1 MEWAD
6 SSGILDVDGNVNA
19 WGLYWRLASGS
30 TVFKVESEYVNS
42 YTEYAVPYA
51 HYIPIAKNLSDFE
64 EQTKLVTNED
74 SRPKLNRIAHNSR
87 RLMFNHTYKQQVER
101 VAMELASVWD
111 PNSVNPLQRQ
121 RDAHHRRRPHQRNT
135 HTRGSWGPG
144 EEGRK
149 AVLLSIYRLLEKVQE
164 KAHIW

>member
-30 TVFKVESEYVNS
+30 TVFKVESEYVNL
-42 YTEYAVPYA
+42 YTEYAVPYV

-64 EQTKLVTNED
+64 EQTKLVTNKH
-74 SRPKLNRIAHNSR
+74 SRHKLNRIARNSR
-87 RLMFNHTYKQQVER
+87 RLMWNHTYKHEVKR

-111 PNSVNPLQRQ
+111 PNFG
-121 RDAHHRRRPHQRNT
+121 NT
-135 HTRGSWGPG
+135 
-144 EEGRK
+144 
-149 AVLLSIYRLLEKVQE
+149 
-164 KAHIW
+164 